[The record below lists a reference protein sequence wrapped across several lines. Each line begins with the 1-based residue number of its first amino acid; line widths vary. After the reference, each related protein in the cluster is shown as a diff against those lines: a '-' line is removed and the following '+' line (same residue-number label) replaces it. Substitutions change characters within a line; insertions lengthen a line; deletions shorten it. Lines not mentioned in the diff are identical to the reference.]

1 MSILDERPNTSGQ
14 HEDIAWP
21 DGLDLVWFVML
32 LWLRSPPAQTRHI
45 NSLKPLLTLLNIE
58 LHSFS
63 LLQRFVPFT
72 HNRFEVDKQIFTA
85 LASNEAV
92 SLRVVEPLHCAL
104 FHGTDPFFYT
114 NPQPGGHGTYIEVV
128 CFKQKI
134 AATALSF
141 TIVAISILLRVCTK
155 EL

>member
-1 MSILDERPNTSGQ
+1 MKEVGKQSRWGEIRIPIRLRESGLVQ
-14 HEDIAWP
+14 QKTLSDQ
-21 DGLDLVWFVML
+21 LDLGNVCGL
-32 LWLRSPPAQTRHI
+32 QTLRAAF
-45 NSLKPLLTLLNIE
+45 NFE
-58 LHSFS
+58 LH
-63 LLQRFVPFT
+63 LIAFVQVSVTFT
-72 HNRFEVDKQIFTA
+72 SDRLVVNEHIFTTRA
-85 LASNEAV
+85 GDKSETFGAI
-92 SLRVVEPLHCAL
+92 EPLHCAL